1 MPVTQI
7 ERKVSEGYKGK
18 RKALRYWPDSE
29 SAQNVAPLKTVDNPK
44 PAKFYSLSSKFSIFI
59 GLLLLWVVVVIMLWD
74 IRAHQFDWWK
84 AVLLCVVAILVG
96 GAISRITVRLL
107 ARPLTLL
114 QQGITSVRQGKFE
127 PIQVSRTHDEIE
139 YLGESFNRMIEELAA
154 SQEEIRRH
162 GELLEERIRQRT
174 EDLEKAMRAALAAS
188 QAKSEFLA
196 NMSHELRTP
205 MNGLLGM
212 LDVVLDSHVE
222 PEQQDQLETAQR
234 CAYSL
239 LALLNDILDLSKIE
253 AGKMMLENIP
263 FNVRTVLEDCVK
275 SYQATAMQKKIGL
288 HFEVDLSAPTQILGD
303 PLRLRQV
310 AANLLSNAVK
320 FTDRGWVC
328 LRLSAQPAAGKNESG
343 SQVNMIIHVSDT
355 GPGIEA
361 DKLPFIFDKFT
372 QADGSITRKYGGTG
386 LGLAITRRL
395 AGMQGGQVQVESK
408 VGKGSTFTVTIPC
421 ELVKTLQTAP
431 AERRREITARQRAAS
446 EVRVLLVEDNLV
458 NQKVVMAI
466 LRKQGFQIDVAND
479 GREALTKLEASGW
492 NYALVLMDIQMPVLD
507 GLETTR
513 AIRRDPRWQN
523 LPIIAMTAHA
533 MNGDRERCLQAGMN
547 AYISKPVQPAHL
559 VSMVETHLNSLAPEA
574 PAHPANAIERA
585 LIDRLMQGDSAMVN
599 ELLHVFLQLAPERLE
614 RLETAANQADGD
626 TVAAEAKNI
635 AAAAEQLNCRGLG
648 ECAQR
653 IEQAAARGDFNGVK
667 EDLGTLRREIFL
679 LEALTTEA
687 RASA

>member
-1 MPVTQI
+1 
-7 ERKVSEGYKGK
+7 
-18 RKALRYWPDSE
+18 
-29 SAQNVAPLKTVDNPK
+29 VDNLK
-44 PAKFYSLSSKFSIFI
+44 PAKFSSLSSKFSIFI
-59 GLLLLWVVVVIMLWD
+59 GLLLMWVVAVIMLWD
-74 IRAHQFDWWK
+74 IRQHQFDLLK
-84 AVLLCVVAILVG
+84 GVVLCVVAILAG
-96 GAISRITVRLL
+96 GAISRVTIRLL

-114 QQGITSVRQGKFE
+114 QQGITSVRQGRFE

-154 SQEEIRRH
+154 SHEEIRRH
-162 GELLEERIRQRT
+162 GELLEERIHQRT

-212 LDVVLDSHVE
+212 LDIVLDSRVE
-222 PEQQDQLETAQR
+222 PEQRDHLETAQR

-275 SYQATAMQKKIGL
+275 SYHGTAAQKKIGL

-328 LRLSAQPAAGKNESG
+328 LRLSAKPGAKSEPG
-343 SQVNMIIHVSDT
+343 SQVNMIIDVSDT

-421 ELVKTLQTAP
+421 ELVTTPQSAP
-431 AERRREITARQRAAS
+431 AEGRREIKAGQKAAS
-446 EVRVLLVEDNLV
+446 AARVLLVEDNLV

-466 LRKQGFQIDVAND
+466 LRKQGFNIDVAND
-479 GREALTKLEASGW
+479 GREALTKIEAS
-492 NYALVLMDIQMPVLD
+492 NYHLVLMDIQMPVLD

-559 VSMVETHLNSLAPEA
+559 VSMVETHLTSRAREA
-574 PAHPANAIERA
+574 PANPANAIERA
-585 LIDRLMQGDSAMVN
+585 LIDRLMQDDSAMVN
-599 ELLHVFLQLAPERLE
+599 DLLQLFLQLAPERLE
-614 RLETAANQADGD
+614 RLETAADQYDGD
-626 TVAAEAKNI
+626 TLIAEAKNI
-635 AAAAEQLNCRGLG
+635 AADAEQLTSRSLG

-653 IEQAAARGDFNGVK
+653 IEQAAARGDFDSVK
-667 EDLGTLRREIFL
+667 RDLETLRQEIGS
-679 LEALTTEA
+679 LEALTAES
-687 RASA
+687 RASV

>member
-1 MPVTQI
+1 MPHTEVASRGDTLSQHNSRSALKAMPVIQI
-7 ERKVSEGYKGK
+7 EPKVSRDYKRK
-18 RKALRYWPDSE
+18 RKALRCWPDSE
-29 SAQNVAPLKTVDNPK
+29 STQNIAPWKKVDNPK
-44 PAKFYSLSSKFSIFI
+44 PAKFNSLSSKFSIFI
-59 GLLLLWVVVVIMLWD
+59 GVLLLWVVVVIMLWD
-74 IRAHQFDWWK
+74 IRAHQFDVWK
-84 AVLLCVVAILVG
+84 GVLLCVVAILVG

-127 PIQVSRTHDEIE
+127 PIQVSRTNDEIE

-154 SQEEIRRH
+154 SHEEIRQH
-162 GELLEERIRQRT
+162 GELLEERIHQRT

-212 LDVVLDSHVE
+212 LDVVLDSRVE

-275 SYQATAMQKKIGL
+275 SYHATAMQKKIGL

-328 LRLSAQPAAGKNESG
+328 LRLSAQPMSANNGSANSDSAKNEPG
-343 SQVNMIIHVSDT
+343 SLVNMIIDVSDT

-361 DKLPFIFDKFT
+361 EKLPCIFDKFT

-395 AGMQGGQVQVESK
+395 TGMQGGQVQVESK

-421 ELVKTLQTAP
+421 ELVKTPQSAP
-431 AERRREITARQRAAS
+431 AERPREVTARHGAAS
-446 EVRVLLVEDNLV
+446 AARVLLVEDNVV

-466 LRKQGFQIDVAND
+466 LRKQGFHID
-479 GREALTKLEASGW
+479 
-492 NYALVLMDIQMPVLD
+492 
-507 GLETTR
+507 
-513 AIRRDPRWQN
+513 
-523 LPIIAMTAHA
+523 
-533 MNGDRERCLQAGMN
+533 
-547 AYISKPVQPAHL
+547 
-559 VSMVETHLNSLAPEA
+559 
-574 PAHPANAIERA
+574 
-585 LIDRLMQGDSAMVN
+585 
-599 ELLHVFLQLAPERLE
+599 
-614 RLETAANQADGD
+614 
-626 TVAAEAKNI
+626 
-635 AAAAEQLNCRGLG
+635 
-648 ECAQR
+648 
-653 IEQAAARGDFNGVK
+653 
-667 EDLGTLRREIFL
+667 
-679 LEALTTEA
+679 
-687 RASA
+687 

>member
-1 MPVTQI
+1 M
-7 ERKVSEGYKGK
+7 ER
-18 RKALRYWPDSE
+18 
-29 SAQNVAPLKTVDNPK
+29 VDHPK

-59 GLLLLWVVVVIMLWD
+59 GLLLMWVVAVVLLWD
-74 IRAHQFDWWK
+74 IREHQFDLLK
-84 AVLLCVVAILVG
+84 GVVLCVAAILVG

-127 PIQVSRTHDEIE
+127 PIQVSRTNDEIE
-139 YLGESFNRMIEELAA
+139 YLGESFNRMIEELAT

-162 GELLEERIRQRT
+162 GELLEERIHQRT
-174 EDLEKAMRAALAAS
+174 EDLEKVMRAALAAS

-212 LDVVLDSHVE
+212 LDVVLDSRVE
-222 PEQQDQLETAQR
+222 PEQRDHLETAQR

-253 AGKMMLENIP
+253 AGKMMLEHIP

-275 SYQATAMQKKIGL
+275 SYHATATQKKIGL
-288 HFEVDLSAPTQILGD
+288 HFEVDLSSPTQILGD

-328 LRLSAQPAAGKNESG
+328 LRLSSRPDSAKNESG
-343 SQVNMIIHVSDT
+343 SHVNMIIDVSDT

-395 AGMQGGQVQVESK
+395 TGIQGGQVQVESK

-421 ELVKTLQTAP
+421 ELVKTPPSVP
-431 AERRREITARQRAAS
+431 AERRREIRARQGASAA
-446 EVRVLLVEDNLV
+446 RVLLVEDNVV

-479 GREALTKLEASGW
+479 GREALTKLDASGGD
-492 NYALVLMDIQMPVLD
+492 YHLVLMDIQMPVLD

-559 VSMVETHLNSLAPEA
+559 VSMVETHLNSRVPEA
-574 PAHPANAIERA
+574 PAQPANAIERA

-599 ELLHVFLQLAPERLE
+599 DLLDVFLQLAPERLE
-614 RLETAANQADGD
+614 RLGTAADQADAD

-635 AAAAEQLNCRGLG
+635 AAAAEQLTSRSLG

-653 IEQAAARGDFNGVK
+653 IEQAAARGDFETVK
-667 EDLGTLRREIFL
+667 QDLETLRREIRS
-679 LEALTTEA
+679 LEALKVEA

>member
-635 AAAAEQLNCRGLG
+635 AAAAEQLSCRGLG

>member
-1 MPVTQI
+1 M
-7 ERKVSEGYKGK
+7 EKVN
-18 RKALRYWPDSE
+18 
-29 SAQNVAPLKTVDNPK
+29 NVK

-59 GLLLLWVVVVIMLWD
+59 GLLLMWVVAVVVLWD
-74 IRAHQFDWWK
+74 IREHKFDLLK
-84 AVLLCVVAILVG
+84 GVVLCAVAILVG
-96 GAISRITVRLL
+96 GTISRITVRLL

-154 SQEEIRRH
+154 SHEEIRRH
-162 GELLEERIRQRT
+162 GELLEERIHQRT

-212 LDVVLDSHVE
+212 LDIVLDSRVE
-222 PEQQDQLETAQR
+222 PEQRDHLETAQR

-263 FNVRTVLEDCVK
+263 FNVRTLLEDCVK
-275 SYQATAMQKKIGL
+275 SYHATATQKKIGL
-288 HFEVDLSAPTQILGD
+288 HFEADLSAPAQILGD

-328 LRLSAQPAAGKNESG
+328 LRLSARPNGATNEPG
-343 SQVNMIIHVSDT
+343 SLVNMIIDVSDT

-361 DKLPFIFDKFT
+361 EKLPFIFDKFT

-395 AGMQGGQVQVESK
+395 TGLQGGQVQVESK

-421 ELVKTLQTAP
+421 ELVKTPESVP
-431 AERRREITARQRAAS
+431 AERRREITARHGAS
-446 EVRVLLVEDNLV
+446 VARVLLVEDNLV

-466 LRKQGFQIDVAND
+466 LRKQGFHIDVAND
-479 GREALTKLEASGW
+479 GREALTKLETSAGD
-492 NYALVLMDIQMPVLD
+492 YHLVLMDIQ
-507 GLETTR
+507 
-513 AIRRDPRWQN
+513 
-523 LPIIAMTAHA
+523 
-533 MNGDRERCLQAGMN
+533 
-547 AYISKPVQPAHL
+547 
-559 VSMVETHLNSLAPEA
+559 
-574 PAHPANAIERA
+574 
-585 LIDRLMQGDSAMVN
+585 IDR
-599 ELLHVFLQLAPERLE
+599 
-614 RLETAANQADGD
+614 
-626 TVAAEAKNI
+626 
-635 AAAAEQLNCRGLG
+635 
-648 ECAQR
+648 
-653 IEQAAARGDFNGVK
+653 
-667 EDLGTLRREIFL
+667 
-679 LEALTTEA
+679 
-687 RASA
+687 

>member
-1 MPVTQI
+1 M
-7 ERKVSEGYKGK
+7 ERVHH
-18 RKALRYWPDSE
+18 
-29 SAQNVAPLKTVDNPK
+29 PK
-44 PAKFYSLSSKFSIFI
+44 PAKFYSLSSKFSMFI
-59 GLLLLWVVVVIMLWD
+59 GLLLTWVMAMIMLWD
-74 IRAHQFDWWK
+74 TRLHQFDLSRGM
-84 AVLLCVVAILVG
+84 VLCVVAIVAG

-107 ARPLTLL
+107 VRPLTLL

-127 PIQVSRTHDEIE
+127 PIQVSRTNDEIE
-139 YLGESFNRMIEELAA
+139 YLGESFNRMIEELAT
-154 SQEEIRRH
+154 SQEEIHRH
-162 GELLEERIRQRT
+162 GELLEERIHQRT

-212 LDVVLDSHVE
+212 LDVVLDSRVE
-222 PEQQDQLETAQR
+222 PEQRDHLETAQR

-253 AGKMMLENIP
+253 AGKMMLEHIP

-275 SYQATAMQKKIGL
+275 SYHATATQKKIGL

-328 LRLSAQPAAGKNESG
+328 LRLSSQPDGAKNESG
-343 SQVNMIIHVSDT
+343 SRVNMIIDVSDT

-395 AGMQGGQVQVESK
+395 TSIQGGQVQVESK

-421 ELVKTLQTAP
+421 ELVKTPPSAP
-431 AERRREITARQRAAS
+431 AQRRREITARQESSAA
-446 EVRVLLVEDNLV
+446 RVLLVEDNVV

-466 LRKQGFQIDVAND
+466 LRKQGFHIDVAND
-479 GREALTKLEASGW
+479 GREALTKLEASGGE
-492 NYALVLMDIQMPVLD
+492 YHLVLMDIQMPVLD

-559 VSMVETHLNSLAPEA
+559 VSMVETHLTSRVPEA
-574 PAHPANAIERA
+574 PAQPANAIERA

-599 ELLHVFLQLAPERLE
+599 DLLHVFLQLAPERLE
-614 RLETAANQADGD
+614 RLGTAADQADAD
-626 TVAAEAKNI
+626 TLAAEAKNI
-635 AAAAEQLNCRGLG
+635 AAAAEQLTCRGLG

-653 IEQAAARGDFNGVK
+653 IEQAAARGDFETVK
-667 EDLGTLRREIFL
+667 QDLETLRQEIRS
-679 LEALTTEA
+679 LEALITETTGA